1 MLEEL
6 AINNCFIIVILT
18 MNSQWSKIHIGN
30 ETNTVSALHFKNK
43 PTNFENC
50 NGYFK

>member
-30 ETNTVSALHFKNK
+30 ETNTVSALHFSND
-43 PTNFENC
+43 PTNLKN
-50 NGYFK
+50 NNDYFK